1 MPSLIKAGIKN
12 GPTNNEY
19 SAMKKVVRFAAVAVG
34 GAIILALTGA
44 AQAQKNGWRA
54 DIVSLDGA
62 KVTDVLLA
70 DAGGGPAIVAE
81 MQNGAFFAVTF
92 GEDGATVSRLANFTR
107 PRPLLRD
114 GMLPDGEVST
124 GANGIAEAWLTGP
137 TRRYPHGILGDAI
150 EASGIRVVTAD
161 GKILETALGPD
172 SVFEDRLARLAD
184 VDGDGRDEVIVVHS
198 YLPAG
203 AALAVYEVR
212 DGALRRRAE
221 APAIGRPSRWLN
233 PVGVADFDGDGVP
246 ELAAVI
252 TPHIGGI
259 LKIYSVAGD
268 RLVEEAATG
277 RGFSNHFIGSR
288 ELGLSAIADANG
300 DGVTDMF
307 VPSADRGALRIVT
320 FTGGDFAEIASV
332 PLPARV
338 NTALVRVPGAAN
350 PTFVFGLSDGR
361 LAVVRRN

>member
-1 MPSLIKAGIKN
+1 MRRAL
-12 GPTNNEY
+12 
-19 SAMKKVVRFAAVAVG
+19 RFAAAAVV
-34 GAIILALTGA
+34 GAIIIVLPGA
-44 AQAQKNGWRA
+44 AQAQNPRWRV
-54 DIVSLDGA
+54 DIVALDGT
-62 KVTDVLLA
+62 KVADVLLA
-70 DAGGGPAIVAE
+70 DVRGRPEIVAE
-81 MQNGAFFAVTF
+81 AQNGAFFGVTF
-92 GEDGATVSRLANFTR
+92 GEDGATVSRLANFAR
-107 PRPLLRD
+107 PRPARRG

-124 GANGIAEAWLTGP
+124 GTNGIAEAWLTGP
-137 TRRYPHGILGDAI
+137 TRRYPHGIMGDTI
-150 EASGIRVVTAD
+150 EASGIRVVTD
-161 GKILETALGPD
+161 EGKILETTLGPN

-184 VDGDGRDEVIVVHS
+184 VDGDGRDEVVVVHT
-198 YLPAG
+198 YLNAG

-212 DGALRRRAE
+212 GGALRRMAE
-221 APAIGRPSRWLN
+221 APPIGRPSRWLN

-259 LKIYSVAGD
+259 LKIYSVQGSV
-268 RLVEEAATG
+268 LVEEGATA

-288 ELGLSAIADANG
+288 ELGMSAMADANG
-300 DGVTDMF
+300 DGVTDIF

-320 FTGGDFAEIASV
+320 FAGGEFTEIANL

-338 NTALVRVPGAAN
+338 NTALVRAPGAAS

>member
-1 MPSLIKAGIKN
+1 MRIV
-12 GPTNNEY
+12 
-19 SAMKKVVRFAAVAVG
+19 MRFAAAALSGAV
-34 GAIILALTGA
+34 IFLPPLA
-44 AQAQKNGWRA
+44 AQAQDNGWRV

-62 KVTDVLLA
+62 KVADVFLA
-70 DAGGGPAIVAE
+70 DVGGGPAIVAE
-81 MQNGAFFAVTF
+81 TRNGAFFAVTF
-92 GEDGATVSRLANFTR
+92 GEDGASVSRLADFTR
-107 PRPLLRD
+107 PRPARRD

-124 GANGIAEAWLTGP
+124 GTKGIAEAWLTGP
-137 TRRYPHGILGDAI
+137 TRRYPHGIMGDTI
-150 EASGIRVVTAD
+150 EASGIRVVTAE
-161 GKILETALGPD
+161 GKILETTLGPN

-184 VDGDGRDEVIVVHS
+184 VDGDGRDEVIVVRS
-198 YLPAG
+198 YLDAG

-212 DGALRRRAE
+212 DGALRRMAE

-259 LKIYSVAGD
+259 LKIYSVEGD
-268 RLVEEAATG
+268 VLVEEAATG

-288 ELGLSAIADANG
+288 ELGLSAMADANG
-300 DGVTDMF
+300 DGVTDIF

-320 FTGGDFAEIASV
+320 FAGGEFSEIANL

-338 NTALVRVPGAAN
+338 NTALVRAPGAAG

>member
-1 MPSLIKAGIKN
+1 MR
-12 GPTNNEY
+12 
-19 SAMKKVVRFAAVAVG
+19 KVLRFAAAAAAAAASVATIFVSV
-34 GAIILALTGA
+34 GA
-44 AQAQKNGWRA
+44 AQAQGSAQNNGWRA
-54 DIVSLDGA
+54 DIAALDGT
-62 KVTDVLLA
+62 KVAEVLLA
-70 DAGGGPAIVAE
+70 DVGGVPGIVVEAR
-81 MQNGAFFAVTF
+81 NGAFFGVAF
-92 GEDGATVSRLANFTR
+92 GEDGATISRLADFVR
-107 PRPLLRD
+107 PRPLRRN

-124 GANGIAEAWLTGP
+124 GAKGIAEAWLTGP
-137 TRRYPHGILGDAI
+137 TQRYPHGIMGDTI
-150 EASGIRVVTAD
+150 EASGIRVVTAE
-161 GKILETALGPD
+161 GRILETTLGPD

-184 VDGDGRDEVIVVHS
+184 VDGDGRDEVVVVHT
-198 YLPAG
+198 YLNAG

-212 DGALRRRAE
+212 DGELRRKAE

-259 LKIYSVAGD
+259 LKIYSVKGD
-268 RLVEEAATG
+268 RLVEEGATG

-288 ELGLSAIADANG
+288 ELGLSAMADANG

-320 FTGGDFAEIASV
+320 FAGGDFAEIANL

-338 NTALVRVPGAAN
+338 NTALVRAPGVAS
-350 PTFVFGLSDGR
+350 PTFVFGLSNGR
-361 LAVVRRN
+361 LAVVTQN

>member
-1 MPSLIKAGIKN
+1 
-12 GPTNNEY
+12 
-19 SAMKKVVRFAAVAVG
+19 VRFAAAAASV
-34 GAIILALTGA
+34 AIIFVLAGA
-44 AQAQKNGWRA
+44 AQAQNNGWRA

-62 KVTDVLLA
+62 KVAEVLLA
-70 DAGGGPAIVAE
+70 DVGGGPAIVVE
-81 MQNGAFFAVTF
+81 SRNGAFFGVAF
-92 GEDGATVSRLANFTR
+92 GEDGATISRLADFIR
-107 PRPLLRD
+107 PRPLRRD

-124 GANGIAEAWLTGP
+124 GAKGIAEAWLTGP
-137 TRRYPHGILGDAI
+137 TQRYPHSIMGDTI
-150 EASGIRVVTAD
+150 EASGIRVVTAE
-161 GKILETALGPD
+161 GRILETTLGPD

-198 YLPAG
+198 YLKMG

-212 DGALRRRAE
+212 DGALRRMAE

-259 LKIYSVAGD
+259 LKIYSVRGN
-268 RLVEEAATG
+268 RLVEEGATG

-288 ELGLSAIADANG
+288 ELGLSAMADANG

-320 FTGGDFAEIASV
+320 FAGGEFAEIANL

-338 NTALVRVPGAAN
+338 STALVRAPGVAS
-350 PTFVFGLSDGR
+350 PTFVFGLSNGR

>member
-1 MPSLIKAGIKN
+1 MR
-12 GPTNNEY
+12 
-19 SAMKKVVRFAAVAVG
+19 KVLRFAAIAAV
-34 GAIILALTGA
+34 GAIIFVLAGP
-44 AQAQKNGWRA
+44 AQAQNNGWRV

-62 KVTDVLLA
+62 RVIDVLLV
-70 DAGGGPAIVAE
+70 DAGGGPAVIAE
-81 MQNGAFFAVTF
+81 TRNGAFFGVTF
-92 GEDGATVSRLANFTR
+92 GEDGATVSQLANFIR
-107 PRPLLRD
+107 PRPQRRED
-114 GMLPDGEVST
+114 MLPDGEVST
-124 GANGIAEAWLTGP
+124 GVNGIAEAWLTGP
-137 TRRYPHGILGDAI
+137 TQRYPHGIMGDAI
-150 EASGIRVVTAD
+150 EASGLRVVTAE
-161 GKILETALGPD
+161 GRALEITLGPD

-184 VDGDGRDEVIVVHS
+184 VDGDGRDEVIVVHT
-198 YLPAG
+198 YLNAG

-212 DGALRRRAE
+212 DGALRRMAE

-259 LKIYSVAGD
+259 LKIYSVKGGV
-268 RLVEEAATG
+268 LVEEGATG

-288 ELGLSAIADANG
+288 ELGLSAMADANG

-320 FTGGDFAEIASV
+320 FAGGEFAEIANV

-338 NTALVRVPGAAN
+338 NTALVRAPGAAG

-361 LAVVRRN
+361 LAVLRRN

>member
-1 MPSLIKAGIKN
+1 
-12 GPTNNEY
+12 
-19 SAMKKVVRFAAVAVG
+19 MKRVLRFAAAAASVATIFVS
-34 GAIILALTGA
+34 ADAS
-44 AQAQKNGWRA
+44 QAQNNGWRA
-54 DIVSLDGA
+54 DIVSLDGG
-62 KVTDVLLA
+62 KVIDVLLA
-70 DAGGGPAIVAE
+70 GAGGVPAIVAKA
-81 MQNGAFFAVTF
+81 QNGSFFAVTF
-92 GEDGATVSRLANFTR
+92 GEDGATISRLADFVR
-107 PRPLLRD
+107 PRPLRRD

-137 TRRYPHGILGDAI
+137 TQRYPHGIMGDTI
-150 EASGIRVVTAD
+150 EASGIRVVTAE
-161 GKILETALGPD
+161 GRILETTLGPD

-184 VDGDGRDEVIVVHS
+184 VDGDGRDEVVVVHT
-198 YLPAG
+198 YLNAG

-212 DGALRRRAE
+212 DGALRRMAE

-259 LKIYSVAGD
+259 LKIYSVEGD
-268 RLVEEAATG
+268 RLVEEAATA

-300 DGVTDMF
+300 DGVIDIF
-307 VPSADRGALRIVT
+307 VPSADLGALRIVT
-320 FTGGDFAEIASV
+320 FAGGEFAEIASV

-338 NTALVRVPGAAN
+338 NTALVRAPGVAS
-350 PTFVFGLSDGR
+350 PTFVFGLSNGR
-361 LAVVRRN
+361 LAVVTRN